1 MGQIVYD
8 LLALLCI
15 GLLIFFRNKISPNTS
30 KIEKIMF
37 VVLVLSRVSRLSIY
51 LMNSNF
57 TSMVPL
63 HLCTISSY
71 LAMIAC
77 VYKPDWGKHFLFFY
91 SFLGMATLIE
101 AGPRGGFA
109 FDNPLIYGFVIDHI
123 TIMLVPFYMVLFK
136 GYDPDL
142 RNVIKPAIGVVLLL
156 LLSNIVNS
164 LWDGADFFEITSKPV
179 YSDIFNNNSNV
190 LFMIAFLG
198 VFLLFSVINVAIM
211 KQVKKL
217 N

>member
-8 LLALLCI
+8 LLALLLI
-15 GLLIFFRNKISPNTS
+15 GLLIIFRNKISPNTS

-51 LMNSNF
+51 LMNENY

-71 LAMIAC
+71 LALIAC
-77 VYKPDWGKHFLFFY
+77 VYKPNWGKHFLFFY
-91 SFLGMATLIE
+91 AFLGMATLIE

-109 FDNPLIYGFVIDHI
+109 FNNPLIYGFVIDHI

-136 GYDPDL
+136 GYEPEMK
-142 RNVIKPAIGVVLLL
+142 NVINPAILLMGL
-156 LLSNIVNS
+156 LAVSNAVNS
-164 LWDGADFFEITSKPV
+164 WWDGADFFEISSKPV
-179 YSDIFNNNSNV
+179 YSDLFNNDSNF

-217 N
+217 R